1 MSTTPGVS
9 YDPTGKKTFIPLENN
24 PEVFNKIIHDLG
36 VSKKLGFYDVYSVD
50 EPDLLAMIPRPVHAL
65 VFITPAPMWARVR
78 ASDPRSSDLTYD
90 GSGPGEPVVWFLQTI
105 GHACGLIALLH
116 SVSNG
121 TAKEFINPDSD
132 LDKLLKEVRDLK
144 PLPRANVLYNSAELE
159 KAHMAAAV
167 MGDSVAPTSQEPV
180 GYHFIS
186 FVKGADGHLYD
197 LEGAWDGPI
206 DRGTLDEGEDLLS
219 DKALEATVKR
229 FTKVADGNLEFSIIA
244 LATVPDD
251 D

>member
-1 MSTTPGVS
+1 MSATPGVT
-9 YDPTGKKTFIPLENN
+9 YRNGKKIFIPLENN
-24 PEVFNKIIHDLG
+24 PDVFNKLIHNLG

-65 VFITPAPMWARVR
+65 IFITPAPMYYRVR
-78 ASDPRSSDLTYD
+78 ENDAGSEQLTYD
-90 GSGPGEPVVWFLQTI
+90 GSGPDEPVIWYKQTI

-121 TAKEFINPDSD
+121 TAKDFILPDSD
-132 LDKLLKEVRDLK
+132 LDKLLKEVIPLK
-144 PLPRANVLYNSAELE
+144 PIPRADYLYNSVELE

-167 MGDSVAPTSQEPV
+167 TGDSAAPSSQEPI

-186 FVKGADGHLYD
+186 FTKGQDGHLYD
-197 LEGAWDGPI
+197 LEGSWGGPV
-206 DRGTLDEGEDLLS
+206 DRGTLADDEDLLS
-219 DKALEATVKR
+219 DKALEATVKK

-251 D
+251 E

>member
-9 YDPTGKKTFIPLENN
+9 YSPSGKKTFIPLENN
-24 PEVFNKIIHDLG
+24 PEVFNKLIHDLG

-65 VFITPAPMWARVR
+65 IFITPAPMWARVR
-78 ASDPRSSDLTYD
+78 QSDPGSADLTYD
-90 GSGPGEPVVWFLQTI
+90 GSGPDEPVVWYKQTI

-121 TAKEFINPDSD
+121 TAKEFINPNSD
-132 LDKLLKEVRDLK
+132 LDKILKEVQDLK

-167 MGDSVAPTSQEPV
+167 TGDSVAPTSQEPV

-186 FVKGADGHLYD
+186 FVKGSDGHLYD

-206 DRGTLDEGEDLLS
+206 DRGMLDEGEDLLS
-219 DKALEATVKR
+219 DKALEATVRK

-244 LATVPDD
+244 LATVPNDD
-251 D
+251 

>member
-9 YDPTGKKTFIPLENN
+9 YRNGKKVFIPLENN
-24 PEVFNKIIHDLG
+24 PEVFNKLIYTLG

-50 EPDLLAMIPRPVHAL
+50 EPELLAMIPRPVHAL
-65 VFITPAPMWARVR
+65 IFITPAPVWATVR
-78 ASDPRSSDLTYD
+78 KSDGSAEELAYD
-90 GSGPGEPVVWFLQTI
+90 GSGPDEPVVWFKQTI
-105 GHACGLIALLH
+105 GNACGLIALLH

-121 TAKEFINPDSD
+121 TAKEFITPGSD
-132 LDKLLKEVRDLK
+132 LDKLLKEAQDLK
-144 PLPRANVLYNSAELE
+144 PLPRADLLYSSAELE

-167 MGDSVAPTSQEPV
+167 TGDSAAPESQEPV

-186 FVKGADGHLYD
+186 FNKGQDGHLYD
-197 LEGAWDGPI
+197 LEGGLGGPV
-206 DRGTLDEGEDLLS
+206 DRGALDEGDDLLS

-244 LATVPDD
+244 LATIPDD
-251 D
+251 E

>member
-9 YDPTGKKTFIPLENN
+9 IDKDGKKRFIPLENN
-24 PEVFNKIIHDLG
+24 PEVFNKLIRSLG
-36 VSKKLGFYDVYSVD
+36 VSEKLGFYDVYSVD
-50 EPDLLAMIPRPVHAL
+50 EPELLAMIPRPVHAL
-65 VFITPAPMWARVR
+65 VFISPAPMWASVR
-78 ASDPRSSDLTYD
+78 ESDPGTEELTYD
-90 GSGPGEPVVWFLQTI
+90 GSGPDEPVIWYRQTI

-121 TAKEFINPDSD
+121 TAKNFINPGSE
-132 LDKLLKEVRDLK
+132 LEKIINETRDLK
-144 PLPRANVLYNSAELE
+144 PLPRANFLYNSIELE

-167 MGDSVAPTSQEPV
+167 TGDTIAPASQEPA

-197 LEGAWDGPI
+197 LEGAWCGPI
-206 DRGTLDEGEDLLS
+206 DRGMLDEGDDLLS

-229 FTKVADGNLEFSIIA
+229 YTKVADGNLEFSIIA
-244 LATVPDD
+244 LSTIPNDD
-251 D
+251 